1 MDYKNFAISSTLFAF
16 LTTVAADVSIPNGDI
31 PITLQSVFV
40 LLAGLIAG
48 ANAGITSQ
56 LIYLMFGAFLPVF
69 AGEDFG
75 LSILADPTVGYLFA
89 FPVAAFITGMLG
101 HQQKLL
107 FILLSVILAQSV
119 LYISG
124 VSIYYINSEKTWAE
138 VIQIGF
144 IDLAFIG
151 YSKAIITG
159 LLYFAYLKFSG
170 NKQAV
175 TNRK

>member
-1 MDYKNFAISSTLFAF
+1 MDYKKFAIASTLFAF

-40 LLAGLIAG
+40 LLAGLMAG

-75 LSILADPTVGYLFA
+75 LSILADPSVGYLFA
-89 FPVAAFITGMLG
+89 FPVAAFITGMIG
-101 HQQKLL
+101 HQQKFL
-107 FILLSVILAQSV
+107 FIMLSVVLAQTS

-138 VIQIGF
+138 VIQTGF
-144 IDLAFIG
+144 TDLALIG

-159 LLYFAYLKFSG
+159 LIYFAYLKFSG

-175 TNRK
+175 ANRK

>member
-1 MDYKNFAISSTLFAF
+1 MDFKNFAIASTLFAF
-16 LTTVAADVSIPNGDI
+16 LTTVAADVRIPNGDI

-75 LSILADPTVGYLFA
+75 FSILADPSVGYLFA
-89 FPVAAFITGMLG
+89 FPLAAFITGFIG
-101 HQQKLL
+101 HKQNIWY
-107 FILLSVILAQSV
+107 ILLSVILAQTS

-124 VSIYYINSEKTWAE
+124 VTVYFINSDKTFEE
-138 VIQIGF
+138 VLKLGF
-144 IDLAFIG
+144 LDLAIIG
-151 YSKAIITG
+151 YSKAVVTG
-159 LLYFAYLKFSG
+159 LLYFAYLQLPR

-175 TNRK
+175 ANRE